1 MYFAAFLAGQGLR
14 AQSIKTYLAAVR
26 NLQLMMGLPD
36 PRDTTS
42 LPRLKLALT
51 GIKRVQAE
59 SGEKPSKTRLP
70 ITPPILKKIR
80 ELWDARPS
88 RRDYV
93 MPWAAMTLC
102 FFGFF
107 RSGEITIQARD
118 AFNARTHL
126 SWGDVAIDNP
136 ENPQAIRVY
145 LRHSKT
151 DQFGRGTEVILGRT
165 GDLLCPVAAV
175 AAFMRAR
182 GTSPGPF
189 FIFHDGTALTKA
201 KFVQIT
207 RQALQDLGLP
217 EEQFAGHSFRIGAA
231 TAAAQAGLEDSCI
244 MMLGRWNSTA
254 FLRYIRTPKAELAAA
269 TARLSRCSSSA

>member
-1 MYFAAFLAGQGLR
+1 MYFATFLAGQGLR

-42 LPRLKLALT
+42 LPRLRLTLT

-59 SGEKPSKTRLP
+59 AGGKPPVTRLP
-70 ITPPILKKIR
+70 ITPPILRRIR

-88 RRDYV
+88 RQDYV

-107 RSGEITIQARD
+107 RSGEVTVPTQE

-136 ENPQAIRVY
+136 GNPQAIRVH

-151 DQFGRGTEVILGRT
+151 DQFGKGTEVIMGRT

-175 AAFMRAR
+175 AAFMRTR

-189 FIFHDGTALTKA
+189 FVFRDGTALTKA

-217 EEQFAGHSFRIGAA
+217 EGQFAGHSFRIGAA

-244 MMLGRWNSTA
+244 MMLGRWNSAA
-254 FLRYIRTPKAELAAA
+254 FLRYIRTPKTDLAAA
-269 TARLSRCSSSA
+269 TARISRCSS